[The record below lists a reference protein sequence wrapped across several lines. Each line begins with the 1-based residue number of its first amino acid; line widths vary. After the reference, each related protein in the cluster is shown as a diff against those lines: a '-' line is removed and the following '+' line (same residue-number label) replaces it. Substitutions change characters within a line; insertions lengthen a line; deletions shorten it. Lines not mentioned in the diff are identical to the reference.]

1 MKNDSNKKPHY
12 IHRTSY
18 NFQEKLV
25 GAFVLGAAALILLLL
40 FSLLRQQNMF
50 EESFEVYGVLKSAEG
65 LAKETPIK
73 ISGVEVGHV
82 SRVEIT
88 ENNDIKITLRIFER
102 YHSLLRTDSE
112 IITGLIGATFF
123 GKSNIEITA
132 GSPDK
137 PLLGNGGYLKV
148 QKSSSVGDVIA
159 EAKLAL
165 NKINTIIDD
174 VYVIIDNVHPESISN
189 TLLSLQQASKNIEQ
203 LTVQINSSQGP
214 LNTIINDETLKKNLQ
229 NAGTNLQD
237 ATQNFESFSN
247 KLDYDANQ
255 IPLIMQ
261 KIQSAADETNTTI
274 QATQR
279 IWPISSAIEK
289 KPQHAPLI
297 QPSSSQ

>member
-1 MKNDSNKKPHY
+1 MKNEPAKKPHY

-18 NFQEKLV
+18 SFQEKLV
-25 GAFVLGAAALILLLL
+25 GSFVLTAAALLLLLL

-50 EESFEVYGVLKSAEG
+50 EEYFEVYGVLKTAEG
-65 LAKETPIK
+65 LAKQTAIK

-82 SRVEIT
+82 RSFEIT
-88 ENNDIKITLRIFER
+88 QNNDIKVTLRIFER

-112 IITGLIGATFF
+112 IVSGGMGAAFF
-123 GKSNIEITA
+123 GKSNLEITA

-137 PLLGNGGYLKV
+137 PMVEAGTFLKV
-148 QKSSSVGDVIA
+148 QTSNTVDDVVA
-159 EAKLAL
+159 EAKIAL
-165 NKINTIIDD
+165 DKINTIIDD

-203 LTVQINSSQGP
+203 LTVQINSAQGP
-214 LNTIINDETLKKNLQ
+214 LNTLIKDETLKKNLRA
-229 NAGTNLQD
+229 AGTNLQD
-237 ATQNFESFSN
+237 ATQNFESFSS

-261 KIQSAADETNTTI
+261 KIQSAVDETSTTI
-274 QATQR
+274 EATQR

-289 KPQHAPLI
+289 NSQHAPLI
-297 QPSSSQ
+297 SPTPGQ

>member
-1 MKNDSNKKPHY
+1 MNSESNKKPHY

-18 NFQEKLV
+18 SFQEKLV
-25 GAFVLGAAALILLLL
+25 GSFVLAAAGLLLLLL

-50 EESFEVYGVLKSAEG
+50 EDHFEVYGVLKSAEG
-65 LAKETPIK
+65 LAKQTAIK
-73 ISGVEVGHV
+73 ISGIEVGHV
-82 SRVEIT
+82 KNFEIT
-88 ENNDIKITLRIFER
+88 TNNDIKVTLRIFER

-112 IITGLIGATFF
+112 IVTGGMGATFF
-123 GKSNIEITA
+123 GKTNIEITA

-137 PLLGNGGYLKV
+137 PLIESGAFIKV
-148 QKSSSVGDVIA
+148 QKSNSVDEIIV

-165 NKINTIIDD
+165 DKINTIIDD

-203 LTVQINSSQGP
+203 LTVQINSAQGP
-214 LNTIINDETLKKNLQ
+214 LNTVINDEALKKNLQ
-229 NAGTNLQD
+229 AAGTNLQD

-261 KIQSAADETNTTI
+261 KIQSAVDETNTTI

-289 KPQHAPLI
+289 NPQHAPLI
-297 QPSSSQ
+297 QPTSSQ

>member
-1 MKNDSNKKPHY
+1 MKDNANKKPHY

-18 NFQEKLV
+18 SFQEKLV
-25 GAFVLGAAALILLLL
+25 GSFVLGAAILILLLL

-50 EESFEVYGVLKSAEG
+50 EEYFEVYGVLKTAEG
-65 LAKETPIK
+65 LAKQTAIK
-73 ISGVEVGHV
+73 VSGVEVGHV
-82 SRVEIT
+82 SGFEIT
-88 ENNDIKITLRIFER
+88 PNNDIKVSLRIFER

-112 IITGLIGATFF
+112 IVTGGMGATFF

-137 PLLGNGGYLKV
+137 PLIEKGSFLKV
-148 QKSSSVGDVIA
+148 QQSNSVDDVVA

-165 NKINTIIDD
+165 DKINTIIDD

-189 TLLSLQQASKNIEQ
+189 TLLSLQKASKNIEQ
-203 LTVQINSSQGP
+203 LTVQINSAQGP
-214 LNTIINDETLKKNLQ
+214 LNTLIHDESLKKNLQ
-229 NAGTNLQD
+229 MAGTNLQD
-237 ATQNFESFSN
+237 ATESFGSFAN

-261 KIQSAADETNTTI
+261 KIQHAVDETNTTI

-289 KPQHAPLI
+289 NITHAPLI
-297 QPSSSQ
+297 QPTSSQ

>member
-1 MKNDSNKKPHY
+1 MKNDTGKKPHY

-18 NFQEKLV
+18 SFQEKLV
-25 GAFVLGAAALILLLL
+25 GSFVLAAAGLLLLLL

-50 EESFEVYGVLKSAEG
+50 EDYFEVHGVLKSAEG
-65 LAKETPIK
+65 LARETAIK

-82 SRVEIT
+82 RSFEIT
-88 ENNDIKITLRIFER
+88 PNNDIKVTMRIFER

-112 IITGLIGATFF
+112 IVSGGMGAAFF
-123 GKSNIEITA
+123 GKSNLEITA

-137 PLLGNGGYLKV
+137 PLLEAGSFIKV
-148 QKSSSVGDVIA
+148 QKSNTVDDIVA
-159 EAKLAL
+159 EAKIAL
-165 NKINTIIDD
+165 DKINTIIDD

-203 LTVQINSSQGP
+203 LTVQINSAQGP
-214 LNTIINDETLKKNLQ
+214 LNTIISDEALKKNLQ
-229 NAGTNLQD
+229 DAGTNLED
-237 ATQNFESFSN
+237 ATRNFESFSN

-261 KIQSAADETNTTI
+261 KIQSAVDETSTTI
-274 QATQR
+274 EATQR

-289 KPQHAPLI
+289 NPQHAPLI
-297 QPSSSQ
+297 QPAAGQ